1 MDFQLHLHVE
11 TISQCDSD
19 KPLCLR
25 PADTVGHALRAM
37 KEHNQAAVLI
47 CHEDESLS
55 GIFTERD
62 ALRMM
67 ADGHEFDTRLDQVMT
82 RNPGTVS
89 SRETVGRAIAYMAR
103 QGYRRLPIV
112 DDQRRPVGMIK
123 VENILRYLVEH
134 FPEVIYNLP
143 PEPHQV
149 TQEREGA

>member
-1 MDFQLHLHVE
+1 
-11 TISQCDSD
+11 
-19 KPLCLR
+19 
-25 PADTVGHALRAM
+25 M

-47 CHEDESLS
+47 CHEDESLV

-62 ALRMM
+62 ALRLM
-67 ADGHEFDTRLDQVMT
+67 ADGHEFETRLDQVMT

-89 SRETVGRAIAYMAR
+89 ARETVGRAIAYMSR

-112 DDQRRPVGMIK
+112 DDHRRPVGMIK

>member
-11 TISQCDSD
+11 TVGQCHSD
-19 KPLCLR
+19 EPLCLS
-25 PADTVGHALRAM
+25 PEDSVGDALRAM

-47 CHEDESLS
+47 CQDQLLV

-67 ADGHEFDTRLDQVMT
+67 ADGAKFDVRLDQVMT

-89 SRETVGRAIAYMAR
+89 ARETVGRAIAFMSR
-103 QGYRRLPIV
+103 HGYRRLPIV

-123 VENILRYLVEH
+123 VEGILRYLVEH
-134 FPEVIYNLP
+134 FPAVIYNLP

>member
-1 MDFQLHLHVE
+1 MDFQLNLHIE
-11 TISQCDSD
+11 TIRQCDSD

-25 PADTVGHALRAM
+25 PADTVSTALHAM
-37 KEHNQAAVLI
+37 KKHNQAAVLI
-47 CHEDESLS
+47 CHDDDSLV

-62 ALRMM
+62 ALRLM
-67 ADGHEFDTRLDQVMT
+67 AGGSEFDTRLDQVMT

-89 SRETVGRAIAYMAR
+89 ARETVGRAIAYMSR

-112 DDQRRPVGMIK
+112 DDQHRPIGMIK